1 MVENVWTIILS
12 RYYQKKFKTYG
23 PNSLTNFSLNQTKNI
38 FTEQSIFPQ
47 NCAFFGFFLGI
58 ILMSKINVLEFHY

>member
-1 MVENVWTIILS
+1 MDHHPL

-38 FTEQSIFPQ
+38 FTGQSIFSQ
-47 NCAFFGFFLGI
+47 NCAFLGLFHGI
-58 ILMSKINVLEFHY
+58 ILMSKINILEFHY